1 MNWCYRVGFKHTDIE
16 GVQEKI
22 YGIVEAYYETDP
34 LKVTMVSGFQEV
46 WGSTFK
52 DAEWCAKEM
61 LFAFDRFGVEGIL
74 DLDSFQLVDKQHC
87 LDSFEGLKDD

>member
-1 MNWCYRVGFKHTDIE
+1 MKWCYRVGFKHTDIE
-16 GVQEKI
+16 GVKEKI

-34 LKVTMVSGFQEV
+34 LKVIMVSDFQEV
-46 WGSTFK
+46 WGSTYK

-61 LFAFDRFGVEGIL
+61 LFAFDRFGVEGVL
-74 DLDSFQLVDKQHC
+74 NLDSFGNHD